1 MSFVF
6 IHKAVSACMQ
16 NSYNYVFHIFFAYP
30 YSWARIFVN
39 YNKISAMIRLF
50 LRLTKRFS
58 IIITMLLF

>member
-39 YNKISAMIRLF
+39 YNKIN
-50 LRLTKRFS
+50 
-58 IIITMLLF
+58 